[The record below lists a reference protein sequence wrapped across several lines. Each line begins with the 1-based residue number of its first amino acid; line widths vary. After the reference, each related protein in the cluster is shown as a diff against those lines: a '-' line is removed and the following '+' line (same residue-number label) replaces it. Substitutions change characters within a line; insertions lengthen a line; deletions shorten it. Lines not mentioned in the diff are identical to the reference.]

1 MSDLRVNLL
10 FGFLGSGKTTLV
22 RRILGER
29 GAERKTAVIVNEF
42 GEVGVDGEV
51 IAGSNVDL
59 VELTSGCLCCTLR
72 GSLMSAVEELREKAA
87 VERIVV
93 EATGVASPGDMLE
106 DLHDSKLAHEL
117 DVGPLVTVVD
127 APKFTRLQQMLGEFY
142 EEQVENADVL
152 VLNKIDLAT
161 QGELD
166 AARAAVREINPDAV
180 LLFAEQGDT
189 DLALVLDGPESE
201 LLAQMKAEA
210 GGHHHGAGD
219 RHRGSGP
226 ASGPAA
232 PDPGPAGGSGLARG
246 PGSDPDPGSAP
257 GPSFAPDPN
266 SAPDSSSAPDPD
278 SAPDPGS
285 VLDSGSAPDRG
296 HDHHH
301 HGHAHAPAESFVMDA
316 SGEFSREG
324 LAEAFASMPGNVWR
338 SKGFLTVDG
347 EPSLLQ
353 FTMGQLEIDGAPPRE
368 RPYLV
373 MIGQDLDRRA
383 VEPRVLA
390 ARREAPDPP

>member
-1 MSDLRVNLL
+1 MSDLRINLL
-10 FGFLGSGKTTLV
+10 FGFLGSGKTTLL

-29 GAERKTAVIVNEF
+29 AGERKMAVIVNEF
-42 GEVGVDGEV
+42 GDVGVDGEV
-51 IAGSNVDL
+51 IAGSNVNL

-72 GSLMSAVEELREKAA
+72 GSLMSAVEELRERAA
-87 VERIVV
+87 VEQIVV

-106 DLHDSKLAHEL
+106 DLNDSRIAHEL

-127 APKFTRLQQMLGEFY
+127 APKFTRLKQMLGEFY

-161 QGELD
+161 PGELD
-166 AARAAVREINPDAV
+166 EAKAVVREINPDAV

-189 DLALVLDGPESE
+189 DLALLLDGPESE

-210 GGHHHGAGD
+210 EGHPHGYEPGDGHHHAHAHGHEHHD
-219 RHRGSGP
+219 
-226 ASGPAA
+226 
-232 PDPGPAGGSGLARG
+232 D
-246 PGSDPDPGSAP
+246 
-257 GPSFAPDPN
+257 
-266 SAPDSSSAPDPD
+266 
-278 SAPDPGS
+278 
-285 VLDSGSAPDRG
+285 G

-301 HGHAHAPAESFVMDA
+301 HGHAHAAAESFVMDA
-316 SGEFSREG
+316 SGDFSREG
-324 LAEAFASMPGNVWR
+324 LAAAFASLPANVWR

-353 FTMGQLEIDGAPPRE
+353 FTMGQLEVGVAPARE

-373 MIGQDLDRRA
+373 VIGENLDRPA
-383 VEPRVLA
+383 VESRLLA
-390 ARREAPDPP
+390 AREDGSG

>member
-1 MSDLRVNLL
+1 MNDLRVNLL
-10 FGFLGSGKTTLV
+10 FGFLGSGKTTLL

-29 GAERKTAVIVNEF
+29 AGERKMAVIVNEF

-51 IAGSNVDL
+51 IAGSNVNL

-87 VERIVV
+87 VEQIVV

-106 DLHDSKLAHEL
+106 DLNESRIAREL

-161 QGELD
+161 QGEIEE
-166 AARAAVREINPDAV
+166 AKAAVREINPDAV

-189 DLALVLDGPESE
+189 DLALLLDGPESE

-210 GGHHHGAGD
+210 EGHPHHHGHDG
-219 RHRGSGP
+219 H
-226 ASGPAA
+226 
-232 PDPGPAGGSGLARG
+232 
-246 PGSDPDPGSAP
+246 GSA
-257 GPSFAPDPN
+257 
-266 SAPDSSSAPDPD
+266 
-278 SAPDPGS
+278 
-285 VLDSGSAPDRG
+285 REHG
-296 HDHHH
+296 HGEHHDHHHHH
-301 HGHAHAPAESFVMDA
+301 HGHAHSHAPAESFVMDA
-316 SGEFSREG
+316 SGDFSRAG
-324 LAEAFASMPGNVWR
+324 LVDAFASMPDNVWR

-353 FTMGQLEIDGAPPRE
+353 FTMGQLQIDAAPARE

-373 MIGQDLDRRA
+373 VIGEDLDRPA
-383 VEPRVLA
+383 VESRLLA
-390 ARREAPDPP
+390 ARGDGAG

>member
-1 MSDLRVNLL
+1 MSDLRINLL
-10 FGFLGSGKTTLV
+10 FGFLGSGKTTLL

-29 GAERKTAVIVNEF
+29 GGERKMAVIVNEF
-42 GEVGVDGEV
+42 GEVGVDGDV
-51 IAGSNVDL
+51 IAGNNVDL

-87 VERIVV
+87 VEQIVV

-106 DLHDSKLAHEL
+106 DLNDSKIAREL

-127 APKFTRLQQMLGEFY
+127 APKFTRLRQMLGEFY

-166 AARAAVREINPDAV
+166 EARAAVREINSDAV

-189 DLALVLDGPESE
+189 DLGLLLDGPESE

-210 GGHHHGAGD
+210 AG
-219 RHRGSGP
+219 RHRHEHRDHGHEHHDEHSG
-226 ASGPAA
+226 AH
-232 PDPGPAGGSGLARG
+232 
-246 PGSDPDPGSAP
+246 
-257 GPSFAPDPN
+257 
-266 SAPDSSSAPDPD
+266 
-278 SAPDPGS
+278 
-285 VLDSGSAPDRG
+285 V
-296 HDHHH
+296 

-316 SGEFSREG
+316 SGEFSRTA
-324 LAEAFASMPGNVWR
+324 LTDAFASMPANVWR
-338 SKGFLTVDG
+338 SKGFLTVGG

-353 FTMGQLEIDGAPPRE
+353 FTMGQIEIESAPARE

-373 MIGQDLDRRA
+373 VIGVELDRPV
-383 VEPRVLA
+383 VESRVLC
-390 ARREAPDPP
+390 ARTEEPDLP

>member
-1 MSDLRVNLL
+1 MAGFHGSDAADTDSVILAKAGIHRPRPNTDTHCGGREAATKGRRMNELRINLL

-29 GAERKTAVIVNEF
+29 GGTRPMAVIVNEF
-42 GEVGVDGEV
+42 GEVGVDGEI
-51 IAGSNVDL
+51 IAGDNVNL

-72 GSLMSAVEELREKAA
+72 GSLMSAVEELRDKAA

-106 DLHDSKLAHEL
+106 DLNDSKIAHEL

-127 APKFTRLQQMLGEFY
+127 APKFTRLQEMLGEFY
-142 EEQVENADVL
+142 EDQVENADVL

-161 QGELD
+161 QEELD
-166 AARAAVREINPDAV
+166 QARAAVREINPDAV

-189 DLALVLDGPESE
+189 DLALLLDGPESE

-210 GGHHHGAGD
+210 SGHHDDRNQDDDPGHHHDHDQDHA
-219 RHRGSGP
+219 HE
-226 ASGPAA
+226 
-232 PDPGPAGGSGLARG
+232 
-246 PGSDPDPGSAP
+246 
-257 GPSFAPDPN
+257 
-266 SAPDSSSAPDPD
+266 
-278 SAPDPGS
+278 
-285 VLDSGSAPDRG
+285 
-296 HDHHH
+296 HDHDHDH
-301 HGHAHAPAESFVMDA
+301 DDDHGHAHAHAPAESFVMDA
-316 SGEFSREG
+316 SGEFSRAD
-324 LAEAFASMPGNVWR
+324 LAGAFASIPGNVWR

-353 FTMGQLEIDGAPPRE
+353 FTMGQLEISSTPARE

-373 MIGQDLDRRA
+373 VIGRDLDRRV
-383 VEPRVLA
+383 VESMVLA
-390 ARREAPDPP
+390 ARKDGPS

>member
-1 MSDLRVNLL
+1 MNDLRINLL

-29 GAERKTAVIVNEF
+29 GGGRPMAVIVNEF
-42 GEVGVDGEV
+42 GEVGVDGDI
-51 IAGSNVDL
+51 IAGNSVNL

-87 VERIVV
+87 VEQIVV

-106 DLHDSKLAHEL
+106 DLNDSKIAHQL

-127 APKFTRLQQMLGEFY
+127 APKFTRLRQALGEFY

-161 QGELD
+161 AEELEEAK
-166 AARAAVREINPDAV
+166 AAAREINPDAA

-189 DLALVLDGPESE
+189 DLALLLDGPESE
-201 LLAQMKAEA
+201 LLAQMRVEA
-210 GGHHHGAGD
+210 HGHSHHDHGHGDHQGHDPEHHHD
-219 RHRGSGP
+219 
-226 ASGPAA
+226 
-232 PDPGPAGGSGLARG
+232 
-246 PGSDPDPGSAP
+246 
-257 GPSFAPDPN
+257 
-266 SAPDSSSAPDPD
+266 
-278 SAPDPGS
+278 
-285 VLDSGSAPDRG
+285 
-296 HDHHH
+296 HDHDHGEGH
-301 HGHAHAPAESFVMDA
+301 GHGHAHAPAESFVMDA
-316 SGEFSREG
+316 SGEFSRAA
-324 LAEAFASMPGNVWR
+324 LVDAFASMPANIWR

-353 FTMGQLEIDGAPPRE
+353 FTMGQLEIDAAPARD

-373 MIGQDLDRRA
+373 VIGERLDRPV
-383 VEPRVLA
+383 VESAVLA
-390 ARREAPDPP
+390 ARRTGSE

>member
-29 GAERKTAVIVNEF
+29 GGERKTAVIVNEF

-72 GSLMSAVEELREKAA
+72 GSLMSAVEELRERAA

-106 DLHDSKLAHEL
+106 DLHDSKLADEL

-166 AARAAVREINPDAV
+166 RAQAAVREINPDAV

-210 GGHHHGAGD
+210 GGHRHGAGD
-219 RHRGSGP
+219 RPRGSGP

-232 PDPGPAGGSGLARG
+232 PDPGPAGGSGLAHG
-246 PGSDPDPGSAP
+246 PGSALDPDPGSAP
-257 GPSFAPDPN
+257 
-266 SAPDSSSAPDPD
+266 D
-278 SAPDPGS
+278 SAP
-285 VLDSGSAPDRG
+285 APDRG

>member
-1 MSDLRVNLL
+1 MSDLRMNLL
-10 FGFLGSGKTTLV
+10 FGFLGSGKTTLL

-29 GAERKTAVIVNEF
+29 AGERKTAVIVNEF
-42 GEVGVDGEV
+42 GDVGVDGEV
-51 IAGSNVDL
+51 IAGSNVNL

-87 VERIVV
+87 VEQIVV

-106 DLHDSKLAHEL
+106 DLNDSKIAHEL

-161 QGELD
+161 PGELEE
-166 AARAAVREINPDAV
+166 AKAAVREINPDAV

-189 DLALVLDGPESE
+189 DLALLLDGPESE

-210 GGHHHGAGD
+210 GGHPHHHGHDDG
-219 RHRGSGP
+219 H
-226 ASGPAA
+226 
-232 PDPGPAGGSGLARG
+232 
-246 PGSDPDPGSAP
+246 
-257 GPSFAPDPN
+257 
-266 SAPDSSSAPDPD
+266 
-278 SAPDPGS
+278 
-285 VLDSGSAPDRG
+285 G
-296 HDHHH
+296 HDHEHDDRHDHHGDGHDHDH
-301 HGHAHAPAESFVMDA
+301 HGHAHAAAESFVMDA
-316 SGEFSREG
+316 SGDFSREG
-324 LAEAFASMPGNVWR
+324 LAAAFASLPANVWR

-347 EPSLLQ
+347 EPGLLQ
-353 FTMGQLEIDGAPPRE
+353 FTMGQLEIDAAPARE

-373 MIGQDLDRRA
+373 VIGEGLDRPA
-383 VEPRVLA
+383 VQSRLLA
-390 ARREAPDPP
+390 ARHP

>member
-1 MSDLRVNLL
+1 MSNSEPSDLRINLL

-29 GAERKTAVIVNEF
+29 GGARPMAVIVNEF
-42 GEVGVDGEV
+42 GEVGVDGDV
-51 IAGSNVDL
+51 IAGDNVNL

-72 GSLMSAVEELREKAA
+72 GSLMSAVEELREKAG
-87 VERIVV
+87 VEQIVV

-106 DLHDSKLAHEL
+106 DLNDSRIAHEL

-161 QGELD
+161 PDELD
-166 AARAAVREINPDAV
+166 DARSAVREINPDAV

-189 DLALVLDGPESE
+189 DLALLLDGPESE

-210 GGHHHGAGD
+210 GGHHEDRRDADDSGHDDSHSDGD
-219 RHRGSGP
+219 AHHHDDDHSHDD
-226 ASGPAA
+226 AHHHHDHSH
-232 PDPGPAGGSGLARG
+232 
-246 PGSDPDPGSAP
+246 GSAH
-257 GPSFAPDPN
+257 
-266 SAPDSSSAPDPD
+266 
-278 SAPDPGS
+278 
-285 VLDSGSAPDRG
+285 G
-296 HDHHH
+296 HA
-301 HGHAHAPAESFVMDA
+301 HGHAHAPAESFVMNA
-316 SGEFSREG
+316 AGEFSREG
-324 LAEAFASMPGNVWR
+324 LSGAFASMPDNVWR

-347 EPSLLQ
+347 EPSMLQ
-353 FTMGQLEIDGAPPRE
+353 FTMGQVEITGAPERE

-373 MIGQDLDRRA
+373 VIGHELDRGA
-383 VEPRVLA
+383 VETAVLA
-390 ARREAPDPP
+390 ARKAKAG

>member
-1 MSDLRVNLL
+1 MSDLRINLL

-29 GAERKTAVIVNEF
+29 GGERPMAVIVNEF

-51 IAGSNVDL
+51 IAGNSVNL

-87 VERIVV
+87 VEQIVV

-106 DLHDSKLAHEL
+106 DLNDSKLAHEL
-117 DVGPLVTVVD
+117 DIGPLVTVID

-161 QGELD
+161 PEELD
-166 AARAAVREINPDAV
+166 QAKAAVRAINPDAA

-189 DLALVLDGPESE
+189 DLALLLDGPESE
-201 LLAQMKAEA
+201 LLAQMRAEA
-210 GGHHHGAGD
+210 GGHGHH
-219 RHRGSGP
+219 RHDHG
-226 ASGPAA
+226 
-232 PDPGPAGGSGLARG
+232 
-246 PGSDPDPGSAP
+246 
-257 GPSFAPDPN
+257 
-266 SAPDSSSAPDPD
+266 
-278 SAPDPGS
+278 
-285 VLDSGSAPDRG
+285 G
-296 HDHHH
+296 HDHGHEHH
-301 HGHAHAPAESFVMDA
+301 DDDHHHEHEHGHAHAPAESFVMAA
-316 SGEFSREG
+316 SGDFSHAG
-324 LAEAFASMPGNVWR
+324 LADAFASMPDNVWR
-338 SKGFLTVDG
+338 SKGFLIVEG

-353 FTMGQLEIDGAPPRE
+353 FTMGQLEIESAPARE

-373 MIGQDLDRRA
+373 VIGEELDRRVVEDA
-383 VEPRVLA
+383 VLT
-390 ARREAPDPP
+390 ARRTASK

>member
-1 MSDLRVNLL
+1 MGDLRINLL

-29 GAERKTAVIVNEF
+29 GGQRPMAVIVNEF
-42 GEVGVDGEV
+42 GEVGVDGDV
-51 IAGSNVDL
+51 IAGDNVNL

-72 GSLMSAVEELREKAA
+72 GSLMSAVEELREKAG
-87 VERIVV
+87 VEQIVV

-106 DLHDSKLAHEL
+106 DLNDSQIAHEL

-127 APKFTRLQQMLGEFY
+127 APKFTRLQQILGEFY

-161 QGELD
+161 PDELD

-189 DLALVLDGPESE
+189 DLALLLDGPESE

-210 GGHHHGAGD
+210 AGHHEDHRPGD
-219 RHRGSGP
+219 
-226 ASGPAA
+226 
-232 PDPGPAGGSGLARG
+232 
-246 PGSDPDPGSAP
+246 
-257 GPSFAPDPN
+257 
-266 SAPDSSSAPDPD
+266 
-278 SAPDPGS
+278 
-285 VLDSGSAPDRG
+285 DSG
-296 HDHHH
+296 HDDAHHRDDTHHH
-301 HGHAHAPAESFVMDA
+301 DDAHHHDDHAHGHAHGHAHAPAESFVMDA
-316 SGEFSREG
+316 AGAFSRG
-324 LAEAFASMPGNVWR
+324 KLSGAFASMPDNVWR

-347 EPSLLQ
+347 EPSMLQ
-353 FTMGQLEIDGAPPRE
+353 FTMGQLEITSAPERE

-373 MIGQDLDRRA
+373 VIGHGLDRRA
-383 VEPRVLA
+383 IEAAVLS
-390 ARREAPDPP
+390 ARGTEAG

>member
-1 MSDLRVNLL
+1 MSDLRINLL
-10 FGFLGSGKTTLV
+10 FGFLGSGKTTLL

-29 GAERKTAVIVNEF
+29 AGERKMAVIVNEF
-42 GEVGVDGEV
+42 GDVGVDGEV
-51 IAGSNVDL
+51 IAGSNVNL

-87 VERIVV
+87 VEQIVV

-106 DLHDSKLAHEL
+106 DLNESRIAREL

-127 APKFTRLQQMLGEFY
+127 APKFTRLRQMLGEFY

-161 QGELD
+161 PGELD
-166 AARAAVREINPDAV
+166 EAKAAVREINPDAA

-189 DLALVLDGPESE
+189 DLALLLDGPESE

-210 GGHHHGAGD
+210 EGHPHHHGHDEGHGHGHKHDD
-219 RHRGSGP
+219 RHDHHG
-226 ASGPAA
+226 
-232 PDPGPAGGSGLARG
+232 D
-246 PGSDPDPGSAP
+246 
-257 GPSFAPDPN
+257 
-266 SAPDSSSAPDPD
+266 
-278 SAPDPGS
+278 
-285 VLDSGSAPDRG
+285 G
-296 HDHHH
+296 HDHDH
-301 HGHAHAPAESFVMDA
+301 HGHAHAAAESFVMDA
-316 SGEFSREG
+316 SGDFSREG
-324 LAEAFASMPGNVWR
+324 LAAAFASLPANVWR

-353 FTMGQLEIDGAPPRE
+353 FTMGQLEIDGAPARE

-373 MIGQDLDRRA
+373 VIGESLDRLA
-383 VEPRVLA
+383 VETRLLEARHPRS
-390 ARREAPDPP
+390 AREFV

>member
-1 MSDLRVNLL
+1 MSFESHGAGRPAAHRGGNGAAKDGGRMNDLRINLL

-29 GAERKTAVIVNEF
+29 GGERPTAVIVNEF

-51 IAGSNVDL
+51 IAGNNVDL

-106 DLHDSKLAHEL
+106 DLNDSRIANEL

-161 QGELD
+161 QADLD
-166 AARAAVREINPDAV
+166 EAQAAIRAINPDAV

-189 DLALVLDGPESE
+189 DLALLLDGPESE
-201 LLAQMKAEA
+201 LLAQMNAES
-210 GGHHHGAGD
+210 GVQSQP
-219 RHRGSGP
+219 GSGH
-226 ASGPAA
+226 A
-232 PDPGPAGGSGLARG
+232 DHH
-246 PGSDPDPGSAP
+246 DHH
-257 GPSFAPDPN
+257 
-266 SAPDSSSAPDPD
+266 
-278 SAPDPGS
+278 
-285 VLDSGSAPDRG
+285 

-301 HGHAHAPAESFVMDA
+301 HDHESGSGGGPAHAPAESFVMEMP
-316 SGEFSREG
+316 GEFASRRPDRRIRVHARKRLALEG
-324 LAEAFASMPGNVWR
+324 VPERRRRAEHAPVH
-338 SKGFLTVDG
+338 
-347 EPSLLQ
+347 
-353 FTMGQLEIDGAPPRE
+353 DGAAR
-368 RPYLV
+368 
-373 MIGQDLDRRA
+373 DRKRS
-383 VEPRVLA
+383 PLA
-390 ARREAPDPP
+390 IVATSS

>member
-1 MSDLRVNLL
+1 MSDLRINLL

-29 GAERKTAVIVNEF
+29 GGERPMAVIVNEF
-42 GEVGVDGEV
+42 GEVGVDGDV
-51 IAGSNVDL
+51 IAGNSVNL

-87 VERIVV
+87 VEQIVV

-106 DLHDSKLAHEL
+106 DLNDSKIAHQI

-161 QGELD
+161 QAELD
-166 AARAAVREINPDAV
+166 EARAAVREINPDAV

-189 DLALVLDGPESE
+189 DLALLLDGPESE

-210 GGHHHGAGD
+210 ASDAHHEHADRDEHD
-219 RHRGSGP
+219 RHG
-226 ASGPAA
+226 
-232 PDPGPAGGSGLARG
+232 DEH
-246 PGSDPDPGSAP
+246 
-257 GPSFAPDPN
+257 
-266 SAPDSSSAPDPD
+266 
-278 SAPDPGS
+278 
-285 VLDSGSAPDRG
+285 G
-296 HDHHH
+296 HDHDHS
-301 HGHAHAPAESFVMDA
+301 HAPAESFVMDA
-316 SGEFSREG
+316 AGDFSREA
-324 LAEAFASMPGNVWR
+324 LVDAFAAMPANVWR

-347 EPSLLQ
+347 APSLLQ
-353 FTMGQLEIDGAPPRE
+353 YTMGQLEIDGAPVRE
-368 RPYLV
+368 RAYLV
-373 MIGQDLDRRA
+373 VIGEELDRPDLESA
-383 VEPRVLA
+383 VLA
-390 ARREAPDPP
+390 TRRNGSE

>member
-1 MSDLRVNLL
+1 MNDLRINLL

-29 GAERKTAVIVNEF
+29 GGERPTAVIVNEF

-51 IAGSNVDL
+51 IAGNNVDL

-106 DLHDSKLAHEL
+106 DLNDSRIAHEL

-161 QGELD
+161 QADLD
-166 AARAAVREINPDAV
+166 EAQAAIRTINPDAV

-189 DLALVLDGPESE
+189 DLALLLDGPESE
-201 LLAQMKAEA
+201 LLAQMKAES
-210 GGHHHGAGD
+210 GVQSQP
-219 RHRGSGP
+219 GSGH
-226 ASGPAA
+226 ANHH
-232 PDPGPAGGSGLARG
+232 DHH
-246 PGSDPDPGSAP
+246 
-257 GPSFAPDPN
+257 N
-266 SAPDSSSAPDPD
+266 
-278 SAPDPGS
+278 
-285 VLDSGSAPDRG
+285 
-296 HDHHH
+296 DHHH
-301 HGHAHAPAESFVMDA
+301 HHDHESGSGGGHAHAPAESFVMA
-316 SGEFSREG
+316 MSGEFSSED
-324 LAEAFASMPGNVWR
+324 LADAFASMPGNVWR
-338 SKGFLTVDG
+338 SKGFLNVDG
-347 EPSLLQ
+347 EPSMLQ
-353 FTMGQLEIDGAPPRE
+353 FTMGQLEIESAPARD
-368 RPYLV
+368 RCYLV
-373 MIGQDLDRRA
+373 VIGKELDRSA
-383 VEPRVLA
+383 VESAVLA
-390 ARREAPDPP
+390 ARRGGTG

>member
-1 MSDLRVNLL
+1 MSDLRINLL
-10 FGFLGSGKTTLV
+10 FGFLGSGKTTLL

-29 GAERKTAVIVNEF
+29 AGERKMAVIVNEF
-42 GEVGVDGEV
+42 GDVGVDGEV
-51 IAGSNVDL
+51 IAGSNVNL

-87 VERIVV
+87 VEQIVV

-106 DLHDSKLAHEL
+106 DLNESRIAREL

-127 APKFTRLQQMLGEFY
+127 APKFTRLRQMLGEFY

-161 QGELD
+161 PGELD
-166 AARAAVREINPDAV
+166 EAKAAVREINPEAA

-189 DLALVLDGPESE
+189 DLALLLDGPESE

-210 GGHHHGAGD
+210 EGHPHHHGHDEG
-219 RHRGSGP
+219 H
-226 ASGPAA
+226 
-232 PDPGPAGGSGLARG
+232 
-246 PGSDPDPGSAP
+246 
-257 GPSFAPDPN
+257 
-266 SAPDSSSAPDPD
+266 
-278 SAPDPGS
+278 
-285 VLDSGSAPDRG
+285 G
-296 HDHHH
+296 HDHKHDDRHDHHGDGHDHDH

-316 SGEFSREG
+316 SGDFSREG
-324 LAEAFASMPGNVWR
+324 LAAAFASMPANVWR

-353 FTMGQLEIDGAPPRE
+353 FTMGQLEIGGAPARE

-373 MIGQDLDRRA
+373 VIGEDLDRPA
-383 VEPRVLA
+383 VESRLLA
-390 ARREAPDPP
+390 AREDGSG

>member
-29 GAERKTAVIVNEF
+29 AGERKMAVIVNEF
-42 GEVGVDGEV
+42 GDVGVDGEV
-51 IAGSNVDL
+51 ISGSNVNL

-87 VERIVV
+87 VEQIVV

-106 DLHDSKLAHEL
+106 DLNESKIAHEL

-127 APKFTRLQQMLGEFY
+127 APKFTRLRQMLGEFY
-142 EEQVENADVL
+142 EEQVENADAL

-161 QGELD
+161 PDELEE
-166 AARAAVREINPDAV
+166 AKAAVREINPDAV

-189 DLALVLDGPESE
+189 DLALLLDGPESE

-210 GGHHHGAGD
+210 EGHPHHH
-219 RHRGSGP
+219 RHGH
-226 ASGPAA
+226 
-232 PDPGPAGGSGLARG
+232 
-246 PGSDPDPGSAP
+246 
-257 GPSFAPDPN
+257 
-266 SAPDSSSAPDPD
+266 
-278 SAPDPGS
+278 
-285 VLDSGSAPDRG
+285 G
-296 HDHHH
+296 HDHKHDNRHDHDGGGHDHDH
-301 HGHAHAPAESFVMDA
+301 HGHAHAAAESFVMDA
-316 SGEFSREG
+316 SGDFSRAG
-324 LAEAFASMPGNVWR
+324 LVDAFASMPANVWR

-353 FTMGQLEIDGAPPRE
+353 FTMGQLEIGGAPARE

-373 MIGQDLDRRA
+373 VIGEDLDRPA
-383 VEPRVLA
+383 VESRLLA
-390 ARREAPDPP
+390 AREDGSG

>member
-29 GAERKTAVIVNEF
+29 GGERKMAVIVNEF
-42 GEVGVDGEV
+42 GEVGVDGDV

-87 VERIVV
+87 VEQIVV

-106 DLHDSKLAHEL
+106 DLNDSKLAHEL

-127 APKFTRLQQMLGEFY
+127 APKFTRLQQILGEFY

-166 AARAAVREINPDAV
+166 EAKAAVREINPDAV

-189 DLALVLDGPESE
+189 DLALLLDGPESE
-201 LLAQMKAEA
+201 LLAQVKAEA
-210 GGHHHGAGD
+210 AGLPRHEHESAGGHRDGHEHHGHG
-219 RHRGSGP
+219 HEHHVEHSG
-226 ASGPAA
+226 AH
-232 PDPGPAGGSGLARG
+232 
-246 PGSDPDPGSAP
+246 
-257 GPSFAPDPN
+257 
-266 SAPDSSSAPDPD
+266 
-278 SAPDPGS
+278 
-285 VLDSGSAPDRG
+285 V
-296 HDHHH
+296 

-316 SGEFSREG
+316 SGRFSRAA
-324 LAEAFASMPGNVWR
+324 LTDAFASMPANVWR

-353 FTMGQLEIDGAPPRE
+353 FTMGQIEIESAPARE

-373 MIGQDLDRRA
+373 VIGEELDRPA
-383 VEPRVLA
+383 VESRLLR
-390 ARREAPDPP
+390 ARTEEPDPR

>member
-1 MSDLRVNLL
+1 MSNREMSDLRINLL

-29 GAERKTAVIVNEF
+29 GGRRPMAVIVNEF
-42 GEVGVDGEV
+42 GEVGVDGDV
-51 IAGSNVDL
+51 IAGDNVNL

-72 GSLMSAVEELREKAA
+72 GSLMSAVEELREKAG
-87 VERIVV
+87 VEQIVV

-106 DLHDSKLAHEL
+106 DLNDSQIAHEL

-161 QGELD
+161 SDELD

-189 DLALVLDGPESE
+189 DLALLLDGPESE

-210 GGHHHGAGD
+210 AGHHDDRRHGD
-219 RHRGSGP
+219 
-226 ASGPAA
+226 
-232 PDPGPAGGSGLARG
+232 
-246 PGSDPDPGSAP
+246 
-257 GPSFAPDPN
+257 
-266 SAPDSSSAPDPD
+266 
-278 SAPDPGS
+278 
-285 VLDSGSAPDRG
+285 DSGRDKAHRHDD
-296 HDHHH
+296 DHHH
-301 HGHAHAPAESFVMDA
+301 HDYHAHSGAHGGAHGHGHAHAPAESFVMDA
-316 SGEFSREG
+316 AGEFAR
-324 LAEAFASMPGNVWR
+324 AELSDAFASMPDNVWR

-347 EPSLLQ
+347 EPSMLQ
-353 FTMGQLEIDGAPPRE
+353 FTMGQLEITGAPERE

-373 MIGQDLDRRA
+373 IIGHDLDRRT
-383 VEPRVLA
+383 VEAPVLS
-390 ARREAPDPP
+390 ARRTEAG